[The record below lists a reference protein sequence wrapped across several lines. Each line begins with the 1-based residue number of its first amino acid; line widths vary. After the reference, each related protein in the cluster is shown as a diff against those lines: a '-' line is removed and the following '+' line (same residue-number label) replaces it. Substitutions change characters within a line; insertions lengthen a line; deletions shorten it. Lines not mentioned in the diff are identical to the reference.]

1 MNILEDLKLQYRIGG
16 VANKLIY
23 WNVGLFVIPA
33 VIFALLSLFGI
44 SVGFMNWVSLSS
56 NPMDLMWKPWTIV
69 TYSFFHA
76 GFLHLL
82 FNMIVLNFSA
92 RLFLTYFNPKQFL
105 SLYFSGAIFSGLIYI
120 ASYILFPA
128 LSGFQVT
135 LVGASGAIMAV
146 LFAAVTYS
154 PYREVRL
161 LLIGNV
167 KLWHIALF
175 LVLADLIQMPVEN
188 TGGHLAH
195 LGGALFGFIYS
206 KQLQKGNDIG
216 LWFTKLMNTLVN
228 LFAKRNTSPFKKV
241 HKNYTEPV
249 RKKETKIV
257 MKDRNQQQIDEILD
271 KISQSGYDSLTK
283 EEKEFLFRAGK
294 S

>member
-1 MNILEDLKLQYRIGG
+1 MNILEDLKIQYRIGG
-16 VANKLIY
+16 VVNKLIY

-33 VIFALLSLFGI
+33 VIFALLSLFGV
-44 SVGFMNWVSLSS
+44 SAGFMKWVSLSS
-56 NPMDLMWKPWTIV
+56 NPMDLLSKPWTII

-76 GFLHLL
+76 GFLHLF
-82 FNMIVLNFSA
+82 FNMMVLNFSG

-105 SLYFSGAIFSGLIYI
+105 SLYFLGGIFSGLIYV
-120 ASYILFPA
+120 ASYILFPG
-128 LSGFQVT
+128 LSGFQVS
-135 LVGASGAIMAV
+135 LIGASGAIMSV
-146 LFAAVTYS
+146 LFAAVVYS

-167 KLWHIALF
+167 KLWHIALV
-175 LVLADLIQMPVEN
+175 LVLVDLIQMPVDN

-195 LGGALFGFIYS
+195 LGGALFGFIYIR
-206 KQLQKGNDIG
+206 QLQKGNDIG
-216 LWFTKLMNTLVN
+216 LWFIKLMDVLVN
-228 LFAKRNTSPFKKV
+228 LFSKRNASPFKKV
-241 HKNYTEPV
+241 HKNYTEPI
-249 RKKETKIV
+249 RKKETKVV

-294 S
+294 